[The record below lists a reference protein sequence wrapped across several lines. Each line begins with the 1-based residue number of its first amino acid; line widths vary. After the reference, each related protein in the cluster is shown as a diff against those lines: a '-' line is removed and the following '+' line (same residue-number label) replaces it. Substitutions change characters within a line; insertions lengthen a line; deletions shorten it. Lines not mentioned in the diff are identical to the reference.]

1 MEYQKCLDAL
11 GDTSPQMPVMSDF
24 KPQFNQHHPAQAE
37 LISWLQVY
45 RKSNESSKRHTRTR
59 HTRLCHRPPFHHTP
73 FAFDRQHFIL
83 KPA

>member
-1 MEYQKCLDAL
+1 MEYQQCLDAL

-45 RKSNESSKRHTRTR
+45 RKSNESSKRSMTTTYGKRVKEY
-59 HTRLCHRPPFHHTP
+59 
-73 FAFDRQHFIL
+73 L
-83 KPA
+83 KR